1 MITQTLSTTNKNEN
15 NIKRATKIIY
25 LLKVNGATQTMIARK
40 IGVSKQTFNK
50 VMWGKAKS
58 ARIDEWLKKNL
69 GV

>member
-1 MITQTLSTTNKNEN
+1 MVTQTLSTINKNEN

-25 LLKVNGATQTMIARK
+25 LLKVNGTTQTRIARQ

-58 ARIDEWLKKNL
+58 ARINNWLKENL